1 MISPT
6 NPANRNQNSAQDPG
20 KHFHDLLANLAN
32 HNKDLAFFKYKCLNI
47 LTHQVDWPVDD
58 LIGYLEDLQ
67 TENILTP
74 KALQELHAQE
84 IFQDSEHLMEKY
96 SILLEALDEARSSE
110 ARRLL
115 WPYQVAIS
123 QYAMYFKEDP
133 SERVAIGIEQLVWK
147 RYTLADASRDMSH
160 YLQHGTLPHCTYFA
174 T

>member
-6 NPANRNQNSAQDPG
+6 NPANPNQYPGQDPG
-20 KHFHDLLANLAN
+20 KHFHTVLADLAND
-32 HNKDLAFFKYKCLNI
+32 NKDLAFFKDKCLNI
-47 LTHQVDWPVDD
+47 LTYQVDWPVDD
-58 LIGYLEDLQ
+58 LIGYLEDLRP
-67 TENILTP
+67 ENILTP
-74 KALQELHAQE
+74 KTLQELHAQE

-123 QYAMYFKEDP
+123 QYAMYFKEEP

-147 RYTLADASRDMSH
+147 NYTFADASRDMSH
-160 YLQHGTLPHCTYFA
+160 YLQYGTIPA
-174 T
+174 A

>member
-1 MISPT
+1 MISPI
-6 NPANRNQNSAQDPG
+6 NPANPNQDPG
-20 KHFHDLLANLAN
+20 KRFHDLLANLAN
-32 HNKDLAFFKYKCLNI
+32 HNEDLAFFKDKCLNI

-58 LIGYLEDLQ
+58 LIGYLEDLRP
-67 TENILTP
+67 ENILIPET
-74 KALQELHAQE
+74 LQELHAQE

-123 QYAMYFKEDP
+123 QYAMYFKEEP

-147 RYTLADASRDMSH
+147 NYTFADASRDMSH
-160 YLQHGTLPHCTYFA
+160 YLQYGTIPA
-174 T
+174 A

>member
-6 NPANRNQNSAQDPG
+6 NPANPNQDSGQDPG
-20 KHFHDLLANLAN
+20 KDFHDLLANLAN
-32 HNKDLAFFKYKCLNI
+32 HNKDLAFFKDKCLNI

-67 TENILTP
+67 PENILTP
-74 KALQELHAQE
+74 KTLQELHAQE
-84 IFQDSEHLMEKY
+84 IFQDSEYLMEKY

-123 QYAMYFKEDP
+123 QYAMFFKEDP

-147 RYTLADASRDMSH
+147 NYTFADASRDISH
-160 YLQHGTLPHCTYFA
+160 YLRHGTFPA
-174 T
+174 A

>member
-6 NPANRNQNSAQDPG
+6 NPANPNQYPGQDPG
-20 KHFHDLLANLAN
+20 KHFHTVLADLAND
-32 HNKDLAFFKYKCLNI
+32 NKDLAFFKDKCLNI
-47 LTHQVDWPVDD
+47 LTYQVDWPVDD
-58 LIGYLEDLQ
+58 LIGYLEDLRP
-67 TENILTP
+67 ENILTP
-74 KALQELHAQE
+74 KTLQELHAQE

-147 RYTLADASRDMSH
+147 HYTFADASRYMSH
-160 YLQHGTLPHCTYFA
+160 YLQHGTIA
-174 T
+174 TA

>member
-1 MISPT
+1 MTSPT
-6 NPANRNQNSAQDPG
+6 NPNQDPSQDPG

-32 HNKDLAFFKYKCLNI
+32 HNKDLAFFKDKCLNI

-67 TENILTP
+67 PENILTP

-84 IFQDSEHLMEKY
+84 IFQDSEYLMEKY

-123 QYAMYFKEDP
+123 QYAMFFKEDS

-147 RYTLADASRDMSH
+147 NYTFADTSRDVSH
-160 YLQHGTLPHCTYFA
+160 YLRHGAFPA
-174 T
+174 A

>member
-1 MISPT
+1 MTSPT
-6 NPANRNQNSAQDPG
+6 NPNQDPSQDPG

-32 HNKDLAFFKYKCLNI
+32 HNKDLAFFKDKCLNI

-67 TENILTP
+67 PENILTP

-84 IFQDSEHLMEKY
+84 IFQDSEYLMEKY

-115 WPYQVAIS
+115 WPYQVAI
-123 QYAMYFKEDP
+123 P
-133 SERVAIGIEQLVWK
+133 SMRCF
-147 RYTLADASRDMSH
+147 SRKIPANVS
-160 YLQHGTLPHCTYFA
+160 L
-174 T
+174 

>member
-6 NPANRNQNSAQDPG
+6 NPANPNQDPSQDPG

-32 HNKDLAFFKYKCLNI
+32 HNKDLAFFKDKCLNI

-67 TENILTP
+67 PENILTP

-96 SILLEALDEARSSE
+96 SILLEALGEARSSE

-123 QYAMYFKEDP
+123 QYAMYFREVP

-147 RYTLADASRDMSH
+147 NYTFADASRDISH
-160 YLQHGTLPHCTYFA
+160 YLRHGTFPA
-174 T
+174 A